1 MNMIRRLAL
10 PACWIA
16 ALCLVA
22 HAHADPPAKAV
33 TPAYTVDVYD
43 PERNPADD
51 LKAAVARAKKEKKR
65 VLVQVGG
72 EWCGWCHR
80 MTKYFADNE
89 KVAAAL
95 ARDYLIMKVNYSEEN
110 RNEEFLKELPKIPGY
125 PHLYVFDGNG
135 KLLHSQGTAELE
147 EGKSYSEEAVLKF
160 LEKWAGEK

>member
-1 MNMIRRLAL
+1 MTTIRMMALLAL
-10 PACWIA
+10 LA
-16 ALCLVA
+16 ALSLGRA
-22 HAHADPPAKAV
+22 SADPRVKAAPV
-33 TPAYTVDVYD
+33 YTVDVYD

-51 LKAAVARAKKEKKR
+51 LKAAVARARKEKKR

-80 MTKYFADNE
+80 MTKYFADND

-95 ARDYLIMKVNYSEEN
+95 ARDYLIVKVNYSEEN
-110 RNEEFLKELPKIPGY
+110 RNQDFLKELPKIPGY
-125 PHLYVFDGNG
+125 PHLYVFDAHG

-160 LEKWAGEK
+160 LEKWGPG

>member
-1 MNMIRRLAL
+1 MSIVHTMVLAGL
-10 PACWIA
+10 
-16 ALCLVA
+16 LVA
-22 HAHADPPAKAV
+22 LGLDRAIADPPAKAA
-33 TPAYTVDVYD
+33 PIYTVDKYD
-43 PERNPADD
+43 AERNPAED
-51 LKAAVARAKKEKKR
+51 LKAAVSRAKEERKR

-110 RNEEFLKELPKIPGY
+110 PNKDFLEELPKIPGY
-125 PHLYVFDGNG
+125 PHLYVFDASG

-147 EGKSYSEEAVLKF
+147 VGQSYSEEAVLEF
-160 LEKWAGEK
+160 LEKWAGKK

>member
-1 MNMIRRLAL
+1 MSVRRTVVLL
-10 PACWIA
+10 MLVPVLGLLTQA
-16 ALCLVA
+16 AA
-22 HAHADPPAKAV
+22 QGPAKS
-33 TPAYTVDVYD
+33 TPVYTVDGYD
-43 PERNPADD
+43 PERNPAED
-51 LKAAVARAKKEKKR
+51 LKSAVTRAKKENKR

-95 ARDYLIMKVNYSEEN
+95 ARDYLILKVNYSEEN

-125 PHLYVFDGNG
+125 PHLYVYDSSG